1 MSYFVDEYWVS
12 DGGGVTR
19 RDRQGCAY
27 RAYVPDPLMGRA
39 FTLDGDVAADVA
51 DAETAI
57 LRLNNQAS
65 SLVNTEVIARILLRT
80 EAVASSKIE
89 GLQANARRLLK
100 VEAAREFATDGRRD
114 VTAQEVLGNVDAMAD
129 ALSAAD
135 GAADITVDT
144 ILQIHAS
151 LLAGTPLA
159 MYGGKVRSVQNWIG
173 GSDYN
178 PCSAAYVPPPPEM
191 VPALLLDLVA
201 FCNDDSLPAVAQAA
215 VVHAQ
220 FETVHPFVDGN
231 GRTGRALI
239 HLILRRRGIAPH
251 VVPPVS
257 LVLATL
263 STDYVAG
270 LTAFRHE
277 GDAASAQA
285 MSGLNRWVALFAG
298 CCTRA
303 VHDSNAYETR
313 IQRIQ
318 DAWRAQVGPVRR
330 NSAVDTLLNILPGSP
345 IITVTG
351 AARVL
356 GRSFNAASKAI
367 AQLTAAGVLKQI
379 SVGRRNRA
387 FEAPDVIDAFTVLER
402 QLSSPEG
409 DTRISAPMRPVPAR
423 RQGDGE

>member
-57 LRLNNQAS
+57 LRLNNEAS